1 MQTLNETLKVSV
13 DTDGIALA
21 QIDVSERPMNVL
33 TPELQNEL
41 SALIDRVRDD
51 ATIKGLV
58 ITSGKSNGFIA
69 GADLKDLVQLHG
81 RYTAAEVV
89 TQFDLSQIYRRL
101 ETCGKPV
108 AAAINGLALGG
119 GLELCLACHHRVLV
133 DHPKA
138 VVGLPE
144 VKVGLLPGAGGTQR
158 LPRLIGI
165 PAALQL
171 MRDGTPVAP
180 AQALKLGI
188 VHALA
193 AADAVVDQ
201 AKAWVRSNPE
211 AKQPWDVKGFR
222 VPGGA
227 GCLAPHAMET
237 FGAGTSRMIRDT
249 QRNQPAPIAIASC
262 VFEGTIVPIDTGLR
276 IEAKY
281 FAKLATGAVARN
293 LIRTSFINK
302 GAAEKGMRRPA
313 GVARRSVSRLGV
325 LGAGLMGGGIAHVA
339 AAAGI
344 DVVLLD
350 ATQDRADDGK
360 KYSERLLRKALDKGG
375 LDEARMQAQLARIH
389 ATTDYAALRG
399 CELIVEAVF
408 EQREVKRDVTQK
420 AAAVVGAETIFAS
433 NTSTL
438 PISGLA
444 EAWPQPERFVGL
456 HFFSPVER
464 MPLVEIIRG
473 RKTGDEALALA
484 FDFVSQLRKTPILVN
499 DSPGFFT
506 SRVFGSYVDEGQ
518 VMLLEGVDP
527 VLIEH
532 AARMAGFP
540 VGPLAVTDEVGIAL
554 QLKVHEQA
562 VADKLPERFQRRL
575 AIEVIHRMLDRG
587 RAGRRAGGGF
597 YEYPESGKKRLWSGL
612 SELFPRAA
620 TQPDVEVLSQRL
632 LGIQALESLRCLE
645 EGVIEHPVD
654 GDLGSVFGIGYP
666 AWTGG
671 CLSYIDTLG
680 YANFVAQCDRLAKRF
695 GSRFKVS
702 KAMRSHAL
710 AGGAVYAAPVTE
722 KAA

>member
-1 MQTLNETLKVSV
+1 MQTLKVSV
-13 DTDGIALA
+13 DADGIALA

-69 GADLKDLVQLHG
+69 GADLKDLVLIHG

-119 GLELCLACHHRVLV
+119 GLELCLACHYRVLV

-188 VHALA
+188 VHTLA
-193 AADAVVDQ
+193 PADALVDQ
-201 AKAWVRSNPE
+201 AKAWVRNNPE

-237 FGAGTSRMIRDT
+237 FGAGTSRIIRDT
-249 QRNQPAPIAIASC
+249 QRNQPAPVAIASC
-262 VFEGTIVPIDTGLR
+262 VFEGTIVPIDAGLR

-360 KYSERLLRKALDKGG
+360 KYSERLLRKAVAKGG
-375 LDEARMQAQLARIH
+375 LDEARMQAQLARIQ
-389 ATTDYAALRG
+389 ATTDYQALRG

-484 FDFVSQLRKTPILVN
+484 FDFVAQLRKTPILVN

-518 VMLLEGVDP
+518 AMLLEGVDP

-532 AARMAGFP
+532 AARRAGFP

-575 AIEVIHRMLDRG
+575 AIDVIHRMLDRG

-597 YEYPESGKKRLWSGL
+597 YQYPEGGRKWLWPGL
-612 SELFPRAA
+612 FELFPRAA

-671 CLSYIDTLG
+671 CLSYVDTIG
-680 YANFVAQCDRLAKRF
+680 YATFVAQCDRLAKRF

-702 KAMRSHAL
+702 KAMRTHAL
-710 AGGAVYAAPVTE
+710 AGGAVYAAPATE

>member
-1 MQTLNETLKVSV
+1 MQTLKVSV
-13 DTDGIALA
+13 DADGIALA

-69 GADLKDLVQLHG
+69 GADLKDLVLIHG

-119 GLELCLACHHRVLV
+119 GLELCLACHYRVLV

-188 VHALA
+188 VHTLA
-193 AADAVVDQ
+193 PADALVDQ
-201 AKAWVRSNPE
+201 AKAWVRNNPE

-249 QRNQPAPIAIASC
+249 QRNQPAPVAIASC
-262 VFEGTIVPIDTGLR
+262 VFEGTIVPIDAGLR

-360 KYSERLLRKALDKGG
+360 KYSERLLRKAVAKGG
-375 LDEARMQAQLARIH
+375 LDEARMQAQLARIQ
-389 ATTDYAALRG
+389 ATTDYQALRG

-484 FDFVSQLRKTPILVN
+484 FDFVAQLRKTPILVN

-518 VMLLEGVDP
+518 AMLLEGVDP

-532 AARMAGFP
+532 AARRAGFP

-575 AIEVIHRMLDRG
+575 AIDVIHRMLDRG

-597 YEYPESGKKRLWSGL
+597 YQYPEGGRKWLWPGL
-612 SELFPRAA
+612 FELFPRAA

-671 CLSYIDTLG
+671 CLSYVDTIG
-680 YANFVAQCDRLAKRF
+680 YATFVAQCDRLAKRF

-702 KAMRSHAL
+702 KAMRTHAL
-710 AGGAVYAAPVTE
+710 AGGAVYAAPATE